1 MDAYLAPVVAA
12 AAAMLAAAA
21 AATTVDRAL
30 ASRLGAPPVNGSSGR
45 LRCVAGCLGAARLV
59 RRLPGRAATFRRI
72 THARVSVTEDEMAGA
87 KVLSASLPALAA
99 LSAPWP
105 APLLAPVLAGCGLLL
120 PDVVLVWLAR
130 RRIQRADRE
139 VPLLLDLLATAS
151 SAGLSGQLALR
162 RAIESTEGPLSEEL
176 AEVIRSVDLGAR
188 WRDELRSAS
197 DRLSLPDL
205 RRTVATMGRAESLG
219 SSLADAL
226 SELAT
231 EVRDARRSAA
241 TERARKAPVKMLFP
255 LVFLVLPAFLLLTVV
270 PVLISALQ
278 SIR

>member
-1 MDAYLAPVVAA
+1 
-12 AAAMLAAAA
+12 
-21 AATTVDRAL
+21 
-30 ASRLGAPPVNGSSGR
+30 
-45 LRCVAGCLGAARLV
+45 
-59 RRLPGRAATFRRI
+59 
-72 THARVSVTEDEMAGA
+72 
-87 KVLSASLPALAA
+87 
-99 LSAPWP
+99 
-105 APLLAPVLAGCGLLL
+105 LLAPVLAGCGFLL
-120 PDVVLVWLAR
+120 PDVLLVRLAR
-130 RRIQRADRE
+130 RRIEQADRE
-139 VPLLLDLLATAS
+139 MPLLLDLLAAAS

-188 WRDELRSAS
+188 WRDELRIAS
-197 DRLSLPDL
+197 DRLPLPDL
-205 RRTVATMGRAESLG
+205 RRAVDTMVRAESIG

-270 PVLISALQ
+270 PVLISALH

>member
-1 MDAYLAPVVAA
+1 MEAYLAPVVAA
-12 AAAMLAAAA
+12 AAAMLATAT
-21 AATTVDRAL
+21 AATAVDPAL
-30 ASRLGAPPVNGSSGR
+30 ASRLGALPFNGSSGR
-45 LRCVAGCLGAARLV
+45 LRRVAGRIGAVRLV
-59 RRLPGRAATFRRI
+59 RRLPGKEATVRRI
-72 THARVSVTEDEMAGA
+72 AHARVAVTEDEMAGA
-87 KVLSASLPALAA
+87 KVLSTGLLALMA

-105 APLLAPVLAGCGLLL
+105 APLLAPVLAGCGFLL
-120 PDVVLVWLAR
+120 PDVLLVRLAR
-130 RRIQRADRE
+130 RRIEQADRE
-139 VPLLLDLLATAS
+139 MPLLLDLLAAAS

-197 DRLSLPDL
+197 DRLPLPDL
-205 RRTVATMGRAESLG
+205 RRAADTMARAESLG

>member
-1 MDAYLAPVVAA
+1 MEAYLAPVMAA

-21 AATTVDRAL
+21 ATTNVDRAL
-30 ASRLGAPPVNGSSGR
+30 ASRLGALPSKGSGWT
-45 LRCVAGCLGAARLV
+45 LRRVAARLGAARLI
-59 RRLPGRAATFRRI
+59 RRLPGRATTVRRI
-72 THARVSVTEDEMAGA
+72 AHARVAVTEDEVAGA
-87 KVLSASLPALAA
+87 KVLSAGLLAPAA

-105 APLLAPVLAGCGLLL
+105 APLLAPVLAGCGVLL
-120 PDVVLVWLAR
+120 PDVLLARLAR
-130 RRIQRADRE
+130 RRMERADRE
-139 VPLLLDLLATAS
+139 LPLLLDLLAATS
-151 SAGLSGQLALR
+151 SAGLSGQFALR

-176 AEVIRSVDLGAR
+176 SDVIRAVDLGAR
-188 WRDELRSAS
+188 WRDELRSAA
-197 DRLSLPDL
+197 DRLPLSDL
-205 RRTVATMGRAESLG
+205 RRAVATMTRAESLG
-219 SSLADAL
+219 SSLSDAL

-231 EVRDARRSAA
+231 EVREARRSAA

>member
-1 MDAYLAPVVAA
+1 MEAYLAPVVAA
-12 AAAMLAAAA
+12 AAAMLATAA
-21 AATTVDRAL
+21 AATTVDPAL
-30 ASRLGAPPVNGSSGR
+30 ASRLGALPFNASTGR
-45 LRCVAGCLGAARLV
+45 LRRVAGRIGAVRLV
-59 RRLPGRAATFRRI
+59 RRLPGKEASVRRI
-72 THARVSVTEDEMAGA
+72 AHARVAVTEDEIAGA
-87 KVLSASLPALAA
+87 KVLSTGLLALMA

-105 APLLAPVLAGCGLLL
+105 APWLAPVLAGCGFLL
-120 PDVVLVWLAR
+120 PDVLLVRLAR
-130 RRIQRADRE
+130 RRIERADRE
-139 VPLLLDLLATAS
+139 MPLLLDLLAAAS

-188 WRDELRSAS
+188 WRDELRIAS
-197 DRLSLPDL
+197 DRLPLPDL
-205 RRTVATMGRAESLG
+205 RRAVDTMVRAESIG

-270 PVLISALQ
+270 PVLISALH

>member
-1 MDAYLAPVVAA
+1 MEGYLAPVVAFA
-12 AAAMLAAAA
+12 TALLAAAA
-21 AATTVDRAL
+21 AITTVDRTL
-30 ASRLGAPPVNGSSGR
+30 VSRLGALPSNRSGGS
-45 LRCVAGCLGAARLV
+45 LRRVAGRLGAARLI
-59 RRLPGRAATFRRI
+59 RRLPGRTATVQRI
-72 THARVSVTEDEMAGA
+72 AHARVAVTEDEVAGA
-87 KVLSASLPALAA
+87 KVLSAGILALAA

-105 APLLAPVLAGCGLLL
+105 AVLLAPVLAGCGIVL
-120 PDVVLVWLAR
+120 PDVLLVRVTR
-130 RRIQRADRE
+130 RRIERADRE
-139 VPLLLDLLATAS
+139 MPLLLDLLAAAS

-176 AEVIRSVDLGAR
+176 SEVIRTVDLGAR

-197 DRLSLPDL
+197 DRLPLPDL
-205 RRTVATMGRAESLG
+205 RRAVVTMTRTESLG
-219 SSLADAL
+219 SSLSDAL
-226 SELAT
+226 LELAT

-278 SIR
+278 SIG

>member
-1 MDAYLAPVVAA
+1 MEAYLAPVMAA

-21 AATTVDRAL
+21 ATTTVDRAL
-30 ASRLGAPPVNGSSGR
+30 ASRLGALSSKGSGWT
-45 LRCVAGCLGAARLV
+45 LRRVAARLGAARLT
-59 RRLPGRAATFRRI
+59 RRLPGRAATDRRI
-72 THARVSVTEDEMAGA
+72 AHARVAVTEDEVAGA
-87 KVLSASLPALAA
+87 KVLSAGLLAAAA

-105 APLLAPVLAGCGLLL
+105 APMLAPVLAGCGVLL
-120 PDVVLVWLAR
+120 PDVLLVRLAR
-130 RRIQRADRE
+130 RRMERADRE
-139 VPLLLDLLATAS
+139 LPLLLDLLAASS
-151 SAGLSGQLALR
+151 SAGLSGQFALR

-176 AEVIRSVDLGAR
+176 SDVIRAVDLGAR
-188 WRDELRSAS
+188 WRDELRSAA
-197 DRLSLPDL
+197 DRLPLPDL
-205 RRTVATMGRAESLG
+205 RRAVATMTRAESLG
-219 SSLADAL
+219 SSLSDAL

-231 EVRDARRSAA
+231 EVRETRRSAA

>member
-1 MDAYLAPVVAA
+1 MEAYLAPVVAA
-12 AAAMLAAAA
+12 VAALLAVGAAT
-21 AATTVDRAL
+21 TTVDRAL
-30 ASRLGAPPVNGSSGR
+30 LSRLGASPSIRPDGTFRRGAGR
-45 LRCVAGCLGAARLV
+45 LGGAGPV
-59 RRLPGRAATFRRI
+59 RRLPGRAATARRI
-72 THARVSVTEDEMAGA
+72 ANARVAFTIDEVAGT
-87 KVLSASLPALAA
+87 KVLSAGLLALVA

-105 APLLAPVLAGCGLLL
+105 APWLAPVLAGCGFLL
-120 PDVVLVWLAR
+120 PDVLLARLAR
-130 RRIQRADRE
+130 RRLERADRE
-139 VPLLLDLLATAS
+139 MPLLLDLLAAAS

-176 AEVIRSVDLGAR
+176 AGVIHSVDLGAR
-188 WRDELRSAS
+188 WRDELRSAAE
-197 DRLSLPDL
+197 RLPLPDL
-205 RRTVATMGRAESLG
+205 RRAVATMTRAETLG
-219 SSLADAL
+219 SSLSDAL

>member
-1 MDAYLAPVVAA
+1 
-12 AAAMLAAAA
+12 
-21 AATTVDRAL
+21 
-30 ASRLGAPPVNGSSGR
+30 
-45 LRCVAGCLGAARLV
+45 
-59 RRLPGRAATFRRI
+59 
-72 THARVSVTEDEMAGA
+72 
-87 KVLSASLPALAA
+87 
-99 LSAPWP
+99 
-105 APLLAPVLAGCGLLL
+105 LLAPVLAGCGLLL
-120 PDVVLVWLAR
+120 PDVLLVWLAR

-139 VPLLLDLLATAS
+139 VPLLLDLLAAAS

-188 WRDELRSAS
+188 WRDELRNAS
-197 DRLSLPDL
+197 DRLPLPDL
-205 RRTVATMGRAESLG
+205 RRAVATMGRAESLG

-231 EVRDARRSAA
+231 EVRVARRSAA
-241 TERARKAPVKMLFP
+241 TERAGKAPVKMLFP

>member
-1 MDAYLAPVVAA
+1 MEAFLAPVVAA

-21 AATTVDRAL
+21 AATTVDRTL
-30 ASRLGAPPVNGSSGR
+30 ASRLGALPFNGSGGR
-45 LRCVAGCLGAARLV
+45 LRRVSGRIGAIRLV
-59 RRLPGRAATFRRI
+59 RRFPGRAATVRRI
-72 THARVSVTEDEMAGA
+72 AQARVAVTEDEMVGA
-87 KVLSASLPALAA
+87 KVLSAGLLALAA
-99 LSAPWP
+99 LFAPWP
-105 APLLAPVLAGCGLLL
+105 TPMFALVLAGCGVLL
-120 PDVVLVWLAR
+120 PDVLLVRLAR
-130 RRIQRADRE
+130 RRIERADRE
-139 VPLLLDLLATAS
+139 MPLLLDLLAAAS

-176 AEVIRSVDLGAR
+176 SEVIRSVDLGAR

-197 DRLSLPDL
+197 DRLPLPDL
-205 RRTVATMGRAESLG
+205 RRAVATMARAESLG
-219 SSLADAL
+219 SSLANAL

>member
-1 MDAYLAPVVAA
+1 MDAYLAPVVAG

-30 ASRLGAPPVNGSSGR
+30 ASRLGAPPDNGSSGR
-45 LRCVAGCLGAARLV
+45 LRRVAGRLGAARLV
-59 RRLPGRAATFRRI
+59 RRLPGRAATVRRI
-72 THARVSVTEDEMAGA
+72 TQARVAVTEDEMAGA
-87 KVLSASLPALAA
+87 KILSASLPAVAA

-120 PDVVLVWLAR
+120 PDVLLVWLAR

-139 VPLLLDLLATAS
+139 VPLLLDLLAAAS

-188 WRDELRSAS
+188 WRDELRNAS
-197 DRLSLPDL
+197 DRLPLPDL
-205 RRTVATMGRAESLG
+205 RRAVATMGRAESLG